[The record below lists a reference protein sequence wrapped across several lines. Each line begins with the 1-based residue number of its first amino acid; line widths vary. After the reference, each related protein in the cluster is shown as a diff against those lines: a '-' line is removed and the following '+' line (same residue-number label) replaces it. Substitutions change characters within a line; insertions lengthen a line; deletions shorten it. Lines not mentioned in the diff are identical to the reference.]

1 MTSASRAPWSAPR
14 SWPARSLRVCVAH
27 GGSITGEH
35 GVGADKKAYMPVMFT
50 DADLATQQL
59 VRCALDPDHLCNP
72 AKVYP
77 TPRLCGETPAPTTP
91 TRWSWRAW
99 RSASEAAPV
108 TPTLTSDP
116 PTAYA

>member
-1 MTSASRAPWSAPR
+1 VLYDQREPGAVERAEELAGEIIR
-14 SWPARSLRVCVAH
+14 RCVAH

-72 AKVYP
+72 TKVYP
-77 TPRLCGETPAPTTP
+77 TPRLCGETPGPYHPHPLELAGVAE
-91 TRWSWRAW
+91 RF
-99 RSASEAAPV
+99 
-108 TPTLTSDP
+108 
-116 PTAYA
+116 